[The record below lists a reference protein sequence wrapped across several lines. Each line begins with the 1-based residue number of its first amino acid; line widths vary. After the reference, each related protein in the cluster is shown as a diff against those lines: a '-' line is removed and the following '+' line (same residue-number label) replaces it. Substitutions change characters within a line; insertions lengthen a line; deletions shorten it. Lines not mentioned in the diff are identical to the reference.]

1 MKCLDKR
8 ISKIFSGVATKAL
21 LTDFDFIRHW
31 ATGGLEKIVFH
42 KKPWLFNIK
51 FANIVTVNRNPGLFR
66 RLILH
71 SGGERHPWSHVT
83 PKEAFKRSVRLAGLV
98 GCGDK
103 GQFEGRRA
111 RLSSRWGH

>member
-1 MKCLDKR
+1 MPGQTDF
-8 ISKIFSGVATKAL
+8 SKKISGVATKTL
-21 LTDFDFIRHW
+21 LTDFDFIGW
-31 ATGGLEKIVFH
+31 TLGGLETIGIH
-42 KKPWLFNIK
+42 KKPWLFSNE

-66 RLILH
+66 RVILH

-103 GQFEGRRA
+103 GQFEGRTA